1 MIRVSNCSRSLKIKL
16 SLLIILFLDCG
27 ISYTQE
33 NKSQVMHPS
42 SSQQNIPN
50 VVPVMID
57 LKLPADAILKTDPNN
72 QTIIF
77 LKAENLSLYLEKDNR
92 FEKLLLAEKFGE
104 AAINFLEAYRSLFKL
119 VNPEKELVIK
129 SIEKDDIGYKHI
141 RLNQVF
147 SNITIWGSELI
158 VHFDKDN
165 HVYLVNGRYTPTP
178 SELNTQPVLN
188 DQEIKAIVTRE
199 FPQLKSECNDC
210 RINLV
215 IFNDSTNKP
224 HLAYQV
230 FVSVSLAEGW
240 EIIVDAETGG
250 ILQKTP
256 TVYH

>member
-1 MIRVSNCSRSLKIKL
+1 M
-16 SLLIILFLDCG
+16 
-27 ISYTQE
+27 
-33 NKSQVMHPS
+33 
-42 SSQQNIPN
+42 
-50 VVPVMID
+50 
-57 LKLPADAILKTDPNN
+57 PADAVLKTDPNN

-77 LKAENLSLYLEKDNR
+77 LKADNLSLLLEKDNS
-92 FEKLLLAEKFGE
+92 FEKLLLSEKFGE

-119 VNPEKELVIK
+119 SNPEKELIIK
-129 SIEKDDIGYKHI
+129 SIVKDDIGYKHV
-141 RLNQVF
+141 RLSQVYA
-147 SNITIWGSELI
+147 NISVWGAELI
-158 VHFDKDN
+158 VHFNKDN

-178 SELNTQPVLN
+178 TELNTQPVLS
-188 DQEIKAIVTRE
+188 DQEMKRVVTRE

-230 FVSVSLAEGW
+230 FVSLSLVEGW

-250 ILQKTP
+250 VLQKTP